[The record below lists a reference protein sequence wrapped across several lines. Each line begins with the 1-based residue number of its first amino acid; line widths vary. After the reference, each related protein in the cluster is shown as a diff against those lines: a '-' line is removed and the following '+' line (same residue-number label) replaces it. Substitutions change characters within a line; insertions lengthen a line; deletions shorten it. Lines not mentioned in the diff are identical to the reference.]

1 MNLKPFV
8 TGEELIRCGCCK
20 EFILDV
26 APQETPFLT
35 MQAYPERVDRELGEL
50 VCESC
55 WKGLRNGK
63 AWLVAA
69 GLPKVTQA
77 GDER

>member
-1 MNLKPFV
+1 MSLTPFV
-8 TGEELIRCGCCK
+8 TGNELIRCGCCK
-20 EFILDV
+20 EFI
-26 APQETPFLT
+26 
-35 MQAYPERVDRELGEL
+35 PERVDRELGQL
-50 VCESC
+50 VYESC

-69 GLPKVTQA
+69 GMPKITFG